1 MESENWMS
9 HRIFL
14 VAAPFARLAA
24 RAQGA
29 LRIMEGHFPVAPERR
44 TSVVIAG
51 ETAALVVTSV
61 ADGSIDRTDI
71 PRAHAEA
78 LLAVTAGRVDCLQ
91 TSLTLDRRPVR
102 LSRIVSPGLLDLL
115 TVDFAS
121 DEEARAF
128 APPDWFGPEVSDEPG
143 YRSGALAL
151 QGLPEAREITVSN
164 AGLDSLLDALEN
176 RASRQAAQTLTAPV
190 EKPRPAP
197 EPEAAETDDP
207 AVTAIEDD
215 VIRELAR
222 SLRPRRG

>member
-1 MESENWMS
+1 MN

-29 LRIMEGHFPVAPERR
+29 LRIMEGHFPATPERS
-44 TSVVIAG
+44 TSVEITG
-51 ETAALVVTSV
+51 ETASLVVTS
-61 ADGSIDRTDI
+61 AGDGSLDRTEI

-78 LLAVTAGRVDCLQ
+78 LMAVTAGRVDALQ
-91 TSLTLDRRPVR
+91 TSLTLGHLPVR
-102 LSRIVSPGLLDLL
+102 LSRIVSPAPLDLL
-115 TVDFAS
+115 TLDFAG
-121 DEEARAF
+121 EEGARAF
-128 APPDWFGPEVSDEPG
+128 VPPEWFGLEVSDEPS
-143 YRSGALAL
+143 YRMGTLAL

-176 RASRQAAQTLTAPV
+176 RASRQAARALTAPA
-190 EKPRPAP
+190 ERPQRAP
-197 EPEAAETDDP
+197 EPEPAETDESEV
-207 AVTAIEDD
+207 AAIEDD